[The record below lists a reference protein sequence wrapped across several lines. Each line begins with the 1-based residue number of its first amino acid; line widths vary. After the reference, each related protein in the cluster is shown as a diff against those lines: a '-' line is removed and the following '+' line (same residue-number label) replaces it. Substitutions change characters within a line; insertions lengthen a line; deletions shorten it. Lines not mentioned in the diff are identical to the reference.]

1 MTIRL
6 AQAADAAAL
15 AAIYG
20 PFCETTAVSFEVAAP
35 GAGEMA
41 ARIDAV
47 TRQYPWLVLERDG
60 AVAGYAYATR
70 HRERAAYMWS
80 VDTAVYVHPAARR
93 SGVGRALY
101 DRLFVLLVEQ
111 GYFKAYAG
119 ITVPNE
125 ASVALHAAVGFTR
138 VGTYHGVGY
147 KLGAWR
153 DVGWWQLPLRE
164 RSGRPDEPL
173 SMADVQ
179 RHPGWADALVSG
191 VPLLRG

>member
-6 AQAADAAAL
+6 AQTADAAAV

-35 GAGEMA
+35 DAGEMA

-60 AVAGYAYATR
+60 AIAGYAYATR
-70 HRERAAYMWS
+70 HRDRAAYMWS
-80 VDTAVYVHPAARR
+80 VDTAVYVDAAARR
-93 SGVGRALY
+93 TGVGRALY
-101 DRLFVLLVEQ
+101 DKLFTLLVEQ

-125 ASVALHAAVGFTR
+125 ASVALHTAVGFTS

-153 DVGWWQLPLRE
+153 DVAWFE
-164 RSGRPDEPL
+164 RRLQPEQPDPAPPRPVHAVLHVL
-173 SMADVQ
+173 SAE
-179 RHPGWADALVSG
+179 
-191 VPLLRG
+191 

>member
-6 AQAADAAAL
+6 AQTPDAAAV

-20 PFCETTAVSFEVAAP
+20 PFCETTAVSFEVVAPDAA
-35 GAGEMA
+35 EMA
-41 ARIDAV
+41 SRIDAV

-80 VDTAVYVHPAARR
+80 VDTAVYVHAAAQR

-101 DRLFVLLVEQ
+101 DALFRLLVEQ
-111 GYFKAYAG
+111 GYFRAYAG

-125 ASVALHAAVGFTR
+125 ASVALHTAVGFTK

-153 DVGWWQLPLRE
+153 DVAWFE
-164 RSGRPDEPL
+164 RRLQPEQSNPPPPRPVRAVLHIL
-173 SMADVQ
+173 SAE
-179 RHPGWADALVSG
+179 
-191 VPLLRG
+191 